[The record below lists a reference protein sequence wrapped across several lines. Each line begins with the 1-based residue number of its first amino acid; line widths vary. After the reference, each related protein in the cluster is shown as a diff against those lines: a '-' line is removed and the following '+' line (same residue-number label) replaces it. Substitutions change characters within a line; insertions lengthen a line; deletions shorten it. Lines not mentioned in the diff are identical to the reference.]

1 MIMGDYSDFCEM
13 YGGSASDPDFMDN
26 WLDEHASPSTEDEEW
41 YQENE
46 EKSHYD
52 ILLKHLSSIDT
63 LLDVDVP
70 SSAEFSLLVML
81 HGYIVS
87 AIEGYLAGVF
97 IHLVTNSDDLTRKLV
112 ESDPEF
118 SKQKFTLKEIYEKQ
132 STLKVT
138 VSKYLKG
145 LIFHDLKKIK
155 PMYKTVLGC
164 DFKDISWLFEAVLIR
179 HDCVHRAGYNKDG
192 NKVLLSSDTI
202 INLLGEVTDLS
213 NEIEEKIKT
222 HIDIFSVNSL

>member
-1 MIMGDYSDFCEM
+1 MGDYADFCEM

-26 WLDEHASPSTEDEEW
+26 WLAEHASPSAEDEEW

-52 ILLKHLSSIDT
+52 ILLKHLNSIDT
-63 LLDVDVP
+63 LLEVDVP
-70 SSAEFSLLVML
+70 NSAKFSLLVML

-97 IHLVTNSDDLTRKLV
+97 IHLVTNSDELTRKLV

-138 VSKYLKG
+138 VSMYLKG

-155 PMYKTVLGC
+155 PMYKAVLGH
-164 DFKDISWLFEAVLIR
+164 DFKDISWLFEAVKIR
-179 HDCVHRAGYNKDG
+179 HDCVHRAGYDKDG
-192 NKVLLSSDTI
+192 NKVSLTTDTI
-202 INLLGEVTDLS
+202 VDLLGHVTDLS
-213 NEIEEKIKT
+213 NEIEDT
-222 HIDIFSVNSL
+222 IDHM

>member
-1 MIMGDYSDFCEM
+1 MGNYSDFCEM
-13 YGGSASDPDFMDN
+13 YGGSAGDPDFMDN
-26 WLDEHASPSTEDEEW
+26 WLDEHASPVDEDEEW

-63 LLDVDVP
+63 LLDVQVP

-81 HGYIVS
+81 HGYVVS
-87 AIEGYLAGVF
+87 AIEAYLAGIF
-97 IHLVTNSDDLTRKLV
+97 IHIVTNSDDFTRKLV

-118 SKQKFTLKEIYEKQ
+118 SKQKFTMKEIYEKQ
-132 STLKVT
+132 SSLKVT

-155 PMYKTVLGC
+155 PMYKAVLGH
-164 DFKDISWLFEAVLIR
+164 DFQDISWLFEAVKIR
-179 HDCVHRAGYNKDG
+179 HDCVHRAGYDKDG
-192 NKVLLSSDTI
+192 NKVSVTKETI
-202 INLLGEVTDLS
+202 INLLGDITDLS
-213 NEIEEKIKT
+213 NEIEETIKPHLET
-222 HIDIFSVNSL
+222 VSAQ